1 MSALGL
7 AEAFDSAVERPITE
21 ALSVHVATEAAFTLL
36 KVVAYMDRPTARSK
50 DLGDLIDAFARY
62 EEEGDRRF
70 ELFDVS
76 VDGAPLQF
84 EESGAYLLGTDVAAL
99 AAPKTRGVIEE
110 FFAGLTDEYSR
121 PIGQVLTEEKRTGS
135 DERRAEV
142 WRLFRVFREG
152 FERH

>member
-7 AEAFDSAVERPITE
+7 AEAFDSAV
-21 ALSVHVATEAAFTLL
+21 
-36 KVVAYMDRPTARSK
+36 RSK
-50 DLGDLIDAFARY
+50 DLGDLIDTFARY

-76 VDGAPLQF
+76 IDTLPLQF
-84 EESGAYLLGTDVAAL
+84 EEAGAYLLGADVAGL
-99 AAPKTRGVIEE
+99 AAPKTRSVIQE
-110 FFAGLTDEYSR
+110 FLAGLTDEYSR
-121 PIGQVLTEEKRTGS
+121 PIGQVLAEERRTGS
-135 DERRAEV
+135 DDRRAEV